1 MTQQEETLDWDKLVH
16 GNQTTQQEE
25 PLDWDKLVHGNERTA
40 PPKIEE
46 IKDSSDEQE
55 KRKPPQSFVFKTTY
69 STSSSSSSSDT
80 GSIVQQNLGQIQP
93 EQQEQVPIV
102 NNPSQANRQDSQE
115 TLIDE
120 NLDDFSTQ
128 LKQVLMEHERQI
140 LNFDP
145 KDEQTTDGL
154 ASASFPLSTDHF
166 LQNDIPKRTTEELL
180 HRTSNQRQR
189 NSTEFADAS
198 NLPRKRTHRRHST
211 SRSSRKHDVKKKTNK
226 SK

>member
-16 GNQTTQQEE
+16 GNETTQQEE

-55 KRKPPQSFVFKTTY
+55 KRKPPQSYVFKTTY

-128 LKQVLMEHERQI
+128 LKQVLMEHERQT

-180 HRTSNQRQR
+180 HRSEEHTSELQ
-189 NSTEFADAS
+189 SLA
-198 NLPRKRTHRRHST
+198 
-211 SRSSRKHDVKKKTNK
+211 
-226 SK
+226 